1 MVLDLL
7 FLLTRF
13 LSSLRPLQL
22 VQGHRLD
29 LANDASFLE
38 AAMCPDP
45 QRTTRVPAMR
55 VYHVALVPRFLRVLT
70 WPGTCVVAALL
81 VAPILPGDN
90 ASKRVVATVGTLS

>member
-1 MVLDLL
+1 MVLNLL
-7 FLLTRF
+7 LLLKAF

-29 LANDASFLE
+29 LANDASFLG

-55 VYHVALVPRFLRVLT
+55 VYHVELVPRFLRDLT
-70 WPGTCVVAALL
+70 WPGTSVVAALL
-81 VAPILPGDN
+81 VAPIAPGEI
-90 ASKRVVATVGTLS
+90 ASKRVVATVGILT